1 MTSPLTQRACIT
13 MDVGN
18 DQLISVSLVL
28 ALLLVSKIRDL
39 LDNSGLFA
47 AICTGLVVS
56 LMGHWTWLIALFTF
70 LVMGSLATKWRFE
83 EKKLLSLDEA
93 NEGLRNWKNVLANG
107 GAVSIMASYN
117 FLFPGQEW
125 IYFASIATISVA
137 LSDTLASEIGSL
149 DNRTRSIISLQSVP
163 AGTNGGM
170 SPTGTLAALLGAF
183 LISIVGVIF
192 SPDNSKISDIE
203 LLFLLTLIGW
213 LGCQVDS
220 ILGAVLENRGYLG
233 KHSVNFLA
241 TLSGAVIAII
251 FYYQF
256 L

>member
-1 MTSPLTQRACIT
+1 
-13 MDVGN
+13 
-18 DQLISVSLVL
+18 
-28 ALLLVSKIRDL
+28 
-39 LDNSGLFA
+39 
-47 AICTGLVVS
+47 
-56 LMGHWTWLIALFTF
+56 MGHWTWLISLFTF
-70 LVMGSLATKWRFE
+70 LIIGSLATKWKLD
-83 EKKLLSLDEA
+83 EKKLLSLEEA
-93 NEGLRNWKNVLANG
+93 NEGLRSWKNVLANG
-107 GAVSIMASYN
+107 GAVSIVAIYN

-125 IYFASIATISVA
+125 IYFAAIASISVA

-149 DNRTRSIISLQSVP
+149 DTRTRSITTLQSVP

-170 SPTGTLAALLGAF
+170 SPTGTVAALFGAI

-192 SPDNSKISDIE
+192 SPDDSKISEIQ
-203 LLFLLTLIGW
+203 LLSLLSLIGW

-241 TLSGAVIAII
+241 TFSGSLMAII